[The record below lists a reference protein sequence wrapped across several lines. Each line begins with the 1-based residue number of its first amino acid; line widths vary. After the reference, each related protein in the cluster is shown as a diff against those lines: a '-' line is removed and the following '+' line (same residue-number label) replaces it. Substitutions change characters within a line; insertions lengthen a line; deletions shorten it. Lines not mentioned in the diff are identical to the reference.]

1 MDGAYIALRGYKFQF
16 DRTILEI
23 FNNPTKSIE
32 IEQLQDYGFDDYL
45 IQVKY
50 HNTDYTTPQQ
60 KQKIKKPLVQLFD
73 QYLKNKTNKFIL
85 FIYLKGI
92 SPSKK
97 TLTVTE
103 LDSILGK
110 IKRFTASERAD
121 FINRFTL
128 IHADD
133 FENQYKEVIQK
144 IKFAYSKTDEEAEIY
159 YSIISSHLLDIVTNN
174 PPSVNSKRKTSK
186 SEIDKIISN
195 GKRLIFKSAYI
206 EIVAKEKQLKHLNKL
221 FFKTSLN
228 TEPLERIFIIEV
240 KPTDEV
246 KLLKELVLLLKN
258 KWSKNKSKAI
268 PDTDR
273 FVPFIYFNGIQES
286 DLVKLKTE
294 LQNDGYVIKDGY
306 DFMNAN
312 FNINSINIRPTFT
325 NKLFFKFINK
335 YQDLEEIL
343 NNLIRTG
350 EVYQFYIDN
359 PATILFTGKH
369 IEIEIKEIEDIKN
382 II

>member
-23 FNNPTKSIE
+23 FNNSNKTIE

-45 IQVKY
+45 VQVKY
-50 HNTDYTTPQQ
+50 HNTDYTPAQQ
-60 KQKIKKPLVQLFD
+60 KQKIKKPLVQLFE
-73 QYLKNKTNKFIL
+73 QYLKNKTKYFIL
-85 FIYLKGI
+85 FIYFKGI

-97 TLTVTE
+97 TLSVAE
-103 LDSILGK
+103 LDAILGK
-110 IKRFTASERAD
+110 IKKYTATDKAD
-121 FINRFTL
+121 FISRFTL
-128 IHADD
+128 IYAED
-133 FENQYKEVIQK
+133 FENQYKAVIQK
-144 IKFAYSKTDEEAEIY
+144 IKAAYSKTDKEAEIY
-159 YSIISSHLLDIVTNN
+159 YSVISSHLLDIVTNN

-186 SEIDKIISN
+186 SEIDKLISN
-195 GKRLIFKSAYI
+195 GKKLIFKSAYI
-206 EIVAKEKQLKHLNKL
+206 EIVAKEKQLKHLNRL

-240 KPTDEV
+240 KPTVEV
-246 KLLKELVLLLKN
+246 KLLKELVLLIKN
-258 KWSKNKSKAI
+258 KWSKNKTKTI

-273 FVPFIYFNGIQES
+273 FVPYVYFNGIQES

-312 FNINSINIRPTFT
+312 FNIDSINIRPTFT

-335 YQDLEEIL
+335 QQDLEDIL
-343 NNLIRTG
+343 NNLNRTG
-350 EVYQFYIDN
+350 EVYQFYIDS